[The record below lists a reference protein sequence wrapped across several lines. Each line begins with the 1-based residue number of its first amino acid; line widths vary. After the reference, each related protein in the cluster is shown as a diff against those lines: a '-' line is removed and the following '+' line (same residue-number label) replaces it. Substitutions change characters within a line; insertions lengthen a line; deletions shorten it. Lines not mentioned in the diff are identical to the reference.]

1 MTSRVSTGRPRWV
14 RRPSY
19 DLGLWLLLL
28 PFLVGAVALV
38 LVPAVVTAGFAFTR
52 YDGLSPARFVGLDTY
67 RQLFAYSEFA
77 RALKATAV
85 FLALAV
91 PLRVLGGLG
100 LALLLHR
107 RERLAVPGRVG
118 AYLPT
123 VLPDAATALVFLWV
137 VNPVYGP
144 VAVAARALDQTP
156 GPILLDPLGA
166 RLTIVAIA
174 VFSLGEG
181 FLVTL
186 AARREVPPVLY
197 EMARLEGARG
207 VGLFRRVTLPSLAPV
222 LGLLTA
228 RDLVTSMQLVVVP
241 VLLLTRGGPLGSTKL
256 LPVLAYER
264 GFRELK
270 FGDGAAIALLLLV
283 LTAVVVAVQYR
294 LLRRWTRGAGVL

>member
-1 MTSRVSTGRPRWV
+1 VARDV

-19 DLGLWLLLL
+19 STGLWLLLL
-28 PFLVGAVALV
+28 PFLLGVTALV
-38 LVPAVVTAGFAFTR
+38 LVPALVTAGFAFTR
-52 YDGLSPARFVGLDTY
+52 YDGLAPARFVGLDTL
-67 RQLFAYSEFA
+67 RQLFAYSEFG
-77 RALKATAV
+77 RALRATAF
-85 FLALAV
+85 FLVLAV

-107 RERLAVPGRVG
+107 RGRLTTAGRVG
-118 AYLPT
+118 GYLPT
-123 VLPDAATALVFLWV
+123 VLPDAAVALVFLWV

-144 VAVAARALDQTP
+144 LAVAVRAFDGEP
-156 GPILLDPLGA
+156 GPVLLDPLGA

-207 VGLFRRVTLPSLAPV
+207 AGLFRRVTLPALAPV

-241 VLLLTRGGPLGSTKL
+241 VLLLTRGGPLGATKL

-270 FGDGAAIALLLLV
+270 FGDGAAIALLLML
-283 LTAVVVAVQYR
+283 LTVAVVAVQYR
-294 LLRRWTRGAGVL
+294 LLRRYTRGASVL

>member
-1 MTSRVSTGRPRWV
+1 MTTGRPRWV

-28 PFLVGAVALV
+28 PFLVGVVALV

-67 RQLFAYSEFA
+67 RQLFAYSEFR
-77 RALKATAV
+77 RALEATVV

>member
-1 MTSRVSTGRPRWV
+1 MR

-19 DLGLWLLLL
+19 DLGLQLLLL
-28 PFLVGAVALV
+28 PFLVGVVALV

-52 YDGLSPARFVGLDTY
+52 YDGLSPARFVGLDTF
-67 RQLFAYSEFA
+67 RQLFAYSEFS
-77 RALKATAV
+77 RALRATAV

-123 VLPDAATALVFLWV
+123 VLPDACTALVFLWV

-144 VAVAARALDQTP
+144 VAVVARALDSTP

-207 VGLFRRVTLPSLAPV
+207 VGLLRRVTLPSLAPV

-283 LTAVVVAVQYR
+283 LTAAVVAVQFR
-294 LLRRWTRGAGVL
+294 MLRRYTRGAGVL